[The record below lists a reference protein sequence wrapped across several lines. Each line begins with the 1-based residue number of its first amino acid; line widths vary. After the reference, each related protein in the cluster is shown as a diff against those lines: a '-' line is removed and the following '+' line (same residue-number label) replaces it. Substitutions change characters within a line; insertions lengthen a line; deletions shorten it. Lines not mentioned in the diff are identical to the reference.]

1 MALLLPIDTERS
13 SHGRK
18 SMKAAGA
25 NHTERA
31 MHYSGFFYGVPGD
44 KLDEFRAA
52 VATLKTIF
60 SSVYSADNLIAL
72 NRNLSFTQ
80 DKKFLEAFRQN
91 VQAQQ

>member
-1 MALLLPIDTERS
+1 
-13 SHGRK
+13 
-18 SMKAAGA
+18 
-25 NHTERA
+25 

-60 SSVYSADNLIAL
+60 SSVYSADNLIPL

-80 DKKFLEAFRQN
+80 DNFWRLSGRMSKRNRKNHCCGVCIR
-91 VQAQQ
+91 